1 MSSFS
6 LQLNKLMAAYKDRV
20 DETVSK
26 VVRGVV
32 IKIDA
37 RSPVGDPTNWKH
49 PAPAGYVGGRFRA
62 NNQLGL
68 DKVPAGTLDKVD
80 PSGRGTVAMNFGR
93 IPKQAAGHTYH
104 IANNL
109 PYAQRIEF
117 EHWSTQAP
125 EGVYGLTA
133 LEIQSFVDDAVASAK
148 AGPR

>member
-68 DKVPAGTLDKVD
+68 DKIPAGTLDKVD

-117 EHWSTQAP
+117 GWSTQSP
-125 EGVYGLTA
+125 TGVYGVTA
-133 LEIQSFVDDAVASAK
+133 LELQKFVDEAVASAK
-148 AGPR
+148 ASTR